1 MSDGILLHLCVSAK
15 KGIAKHEVPMA
26 LLRAD
31 YGVENDAHAGDWH
44 RQVSLLAHAD
54 IESMRAKGLKLNPGA
69 FGENLVI
76 DGIGID
82 QLGVGS
88 QLRVGPV
95 LLEMT
100 QIGKVCHTRC
110 AIYYATGDCIMPR
123 TGLFARVLEGG
134 TLHPGLPVL
143 VVRSISR
150 SAIQVAVVT
159 ASDRCAAGST
169 VDTSGP
175 AVANLLHNRL
185 GAHIAW
191 SIIVPDDA
199 GLIAEVLKDLCDR
212 RVDLIVTTGGTGL
225 SARDVT
231 PEATRAVIDR
241 ELPGLAEAMRAASAK
256 HTPSALLSRAIAGVR
271 NETLIV
277 NLPGSVK
284 GATENLDAI
293 LLTIPHAVKMLR
305 GETAH
310 PESDHGRLVSI
321 DASGGTDETLAS
333 RHGEIV

>member
-15 KGIAKHEVPMA
+15 RGIAKHEVPLA
-26 LLRAD
+26 LLRAS

-44 RQVSLLAHAD
+44 RQVSLLARAD
-54 IESMRAKGLKLNPGA
+54 IDSMRAKGLDLSPGT

-76 DGIGID
+76 DGIEID

-88 QLRVGPV
+88 QLRIGPV

-100 QIGKVCHTRC
+100 QVGKVCHTRC
-110 AIYYATGDCIMPR
+110 VIYYTAGDCIMPR

-134 TLHPGLPVL
+134 ALHPGLSVEVL
-143 VVRSISR
+143 RRVPR
-150 SAIQVAVVT
+150 SAIQAAVVT

-175 AVANLLHNRL
+175 AVAKLLRDRL

-191 SIIVPDDA
+191 SKIVPDDA
-199 GLIAEVLKDLCDR
+199 RLIAELLKDLCDR
-212 RVDLIVTTGGTGL
+212 RVDLIITTGGTGL

-241 ELPGLAEAMRAASAK
+241 ELPGLAETMRAASAGQ
-256 HTPSALLSRAIAGVR
+256 TPYAPLSRAIAGVR
-271 NETLIV
+271 NETLII
-277 NLPGSVK
+277 NLPGSER
-284 GATENLDAI
+284 GATENLSAI
-293 LLTIPHAVKMLR
+293 LPALPHAVKILR
-305 GETAH
+305 GEPSH
-310 PESDHGRLVSI
+310 PENDRGRLVSI
-321 DASGGTDETLAS
+321 TQAGRMEALSPLSMGK
-333 RHGEIV
+333 IK